1 MQMPKSRTIPAL
13 LAEQAAKYGDREALI
28 GGEHRYTYKQL
39 REAVR
44 EFAKGLSAIGIGRG
58 SRVAILMGNKPE
70 WIIADLAICSLG
82 GVMIAVNTWVTG
94 RELAYILEHSDA
106 DALIFADSFLKY
118 DYVSML
124 GELEPFS
131 ETMPKLR
138 TLIHLGDRGYK
149 NSIPLES
156 VPERGKNV
164 PDSVIDAAAAA
175 IDPQDVTYLLYTSGS
190 TSTPKGVQLQHY
202 ALIENMWN
210 LGNRMHVTPED
221 RLWLAVS
228 LYWGLGCENALFN
241 LLTHGGCIVLQEYF
255 EPGEAL
261 RLIEAER
268 CTLFY
273 GTPNMAQAMHEH
285 PDRPNRDLST
295 LRSGG
300 ATGSPE
306 QLQRVVELGATE
318 ICHIYG
324 LTESYG
330 NCNVTDGKLDPP
342 SKVHTSVGRPL
353 DGVIQRIA
361 DPKTNEPLPQGQI
374 GEIQIKRYV
383 TIGYYKDEDKNREAF
398 TPDGYFRTG
407 DFGFID
413 EDGFLFFRG
422 RIKEMIKTGGIN
434 VAPAEVEEILMRQP
448 GVKIAFVVG
457 VPDAVRDEVIGAVIV
472 PSGPVEE
479 DFQAKL
485 AAAVGEELAAY
496 KRPRLYHLI
505 EERNLPLTTT
515 GKVQKNLLVDYFGRE
530 PGNGSAA

>member
-1 MQMPKSRTIPAL
+1 MTIQMPDSRTIPAL
-13 LAEQAAKYGDREALI
+13 LAEQAARYGDRDVLI
-28 GGEHRYTYKQL
+28 GGDQRYTYSSLQK
-39 REAVR
+39 AVR
-44 EFAKGLSAIGIGRG
+44 DFAKGLSALGIGRG

-70 WIIADLAICSLG
+70 WIVADLAICSLG
-82 GVMIAVNTWVTG
+82 GIMVAVNTWVTA
-94 RELAYILEHSDA
+94 RELAYILKHSDA
-106 DALIFADSFLKY
+106 DALVFADAFLKY
-118 DYVSML
+118 DYVAML
-124 GELEPFS
+124 GELEPHAES
-131 ETMPKLR
+131 MPKLK
-138 TLIHLGDRGYK
+138 TLIHLGARGYK
-149 NSIPLES
+149 GSIPFET
-156 VPERGKNV
+156 VPGLGRDV
-164 PDSVIDAAAAA
+164 PDQVLDDAAAA
-175 IDPQDVTYLLYTSGS
+175 IDPQEVTYLLYTSGS

-210 LGNRMHVTPED
+210 LGNRMHVTHED

-241 LLTHGGCIVLQEYF
+241 LLTHGGCVVLQEHF

-261 RLIEAER
+261 RLIHEER

-285 PDRPNRDLST
+285 PDRPNRDLT
-295 LRSGG
+295 CLRSGG

-306 QLQRVVELGATE
+306 QFQRILDLGASE

-330 NCNVTDGKLDPP
+330 NCNVTDGKLDPRD
-342 SKVHTSVGRPL
+342 KVYASVGRPL

-361 DPKTNEPLPQGQI
+361 DPETNIEVPQGQI

-407 DFGFID
+407 DFGFVD
-413 EDGFLFFRG
+413 EEGYLYFRG

-434 VAPAEVEEILMRQP
+434 VSPAEVEEILMRQT
-448 GVKIAFVVG
+448 GVKLAFVVG

-472 PSGPVEE
+472 PSADIPEGFRKTL
-479 DFQAKL
+479 D
-485 AAAVGEELAAY
+485 AALRKELAAY
-496 KRPRLYHLI
+496 KMPRLYHFLD
-505 EERNLPLTTT
+505 ERDLPLTST
-515 GKVQKNLLVDYFGRE
+515 GKVQKNRFADFFTKD
-530 PGNGSAA
+530 